1 MILSYVHERNIAQVC
16 SSLLKP
22 ALRRESR
29 GNHWG
34 VTVELIELLD
44 QIGMVTVTLQYWAE
58 CRVPV
63 SDVASVNASGEF
75 AIVLRKG
82 SRSCSEKVLK

>member
-1 MILSYVHERNIAQVC
+1 MQVHHGASAE
-16 SSLLKP
+16 
-22 ALRRESR
+22 LRRATEFAAAMSTNLPSKL
-29 GNHWG
+29 GAEEE
-34 VTVELIELLD
+34 ELIELLD

>member
-1 MILSYVHERNIAQVC
+1 MSTNLPSKLGAE
-16 SSLLKP
+16 
-22 ALRRESR
+22 EE
-29 GNHWG
+29 
-34 VTVELIELLD
+34 ELIELLD

-82 SRSCSEKVLK
+82 SRSSSEKVLK